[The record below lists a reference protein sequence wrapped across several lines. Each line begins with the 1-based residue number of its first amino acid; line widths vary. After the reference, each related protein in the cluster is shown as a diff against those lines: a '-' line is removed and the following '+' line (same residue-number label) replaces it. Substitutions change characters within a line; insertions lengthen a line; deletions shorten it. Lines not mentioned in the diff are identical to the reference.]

1 MQPYEMMSTV
11 YDELINDVDY
21 QAWINYIQ
29 EVLSRQRAR
38 PYKVLEIGAG
48 TGNMTRHLLAL
59 SMHIT
64 IVEPSGAM
72 LSVLQSKY
80 IDDMKSLAF
89 FNAELSVLETQQQYD
104 AAFAFLDVLNY
115 IEPHQ
120 LRTYFK
126 KLHQLLKPNAL
137 CFLDW
142 STPYKLAH
150 IIGDAT
156 FAENHEDFAY
166 IWENTYDQQSGQLHF
181 EFTVFSENADGS
193 YQKNVEYHTQYAHD
207 EAHIKLAYK
216 GLFDDVESCGDAF
229 GLVKPDDQR
238 RHLVLKVVK

>member
-1 MQPYEMMSTV
+1 MMSAI
-11 YDELINDVDY
+11 YDELIEDIDY

-29 EVLSRQRAR
+29 KVLTRQRAH

-64 IVEPSGAM
+64 IVEPVEAM

-80 IDDMKSLAF
+80 IDDMKALTF
-89 FNAELSVLETQQQYD
+89 FNAELSALETRQQYD

-115 IEPHQ
+115 IAPNQ
-120 LRTYFK
+120 LRAYFE
-126 KLHQLLKPNAL
+126 KLHQLLKPDAL

-166 IWENTYDQQSGQLHF
+166 IWENTYDQQNGQLHF
-181 EFTVFSENADGS
+181 EFTVFSENADGG
-193 YQKNVEYHTQYAHD
+193 YQKNVEHHTQYAHD
-207 EAHIKLAYK
+207 EMRIKAAYK
-216 GLFDDVESCGDAF
+216 DLFSCIESCGDNF
-229 GLVKPDDQR
+229 GAVAPDDQR